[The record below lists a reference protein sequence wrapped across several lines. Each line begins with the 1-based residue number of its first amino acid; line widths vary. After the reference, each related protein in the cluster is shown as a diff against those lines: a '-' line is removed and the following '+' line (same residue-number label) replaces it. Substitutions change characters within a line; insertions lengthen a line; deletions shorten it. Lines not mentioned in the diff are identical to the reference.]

1 MPPFFILLIE
11 TSLVASTQTPLANHN
26 RVLCKNAVGCVYHK
40 KAKEMH
46 NLRAILLLTISLLMI
61 IPEAHSEE
69 SKEVLSDS
77 SNFVKASLIVST
89 PTDIIY
95 SSLGHCA
102 IRMECP
108 SEQLDYCFSL
118 ETNTQPGD
126 YLKFF
131 NGDADAAVRAIPT
144 EMYLAE
150 CRKEGRGVDQY
161 EFNLT
166 WHEKQQLWKSL
177 DEEMMKPPHLKFNFL
192 NTNCVMMVVIMIQ
205 NALIDES
212 INYVEVP
219 SYLTCDNGNGLRH
232 LTRSTPWYQFIYITL
247 SGAICDEY
255 FSMEYRM
262 TPISL
267 PEVFGKAQ
275 IKGSNGQRSLFK
287 GTPVSLVRQTNFPSS
302 SPFTPRLVFSILLL
316 LVILITWCEWKRGCK
331 HTARITDTILLALEF
346 IIGVLLC
353 YTTLATSLFAAHWNW
368 YLIPCN
374 PLPLL
379 LLLLFGK
386 HKNFYKIYLLYTIIL
401 IAFIIATPLSSQLDI
416 DHQLI
421 TAMFATRTA
430 SKYLKHKKINALPK

>member
-1 MPPFFILLIE
+1 
-11 TSLVASTQTPLANHN
+11 
-26 RVLCKNAVGCVYHK
+26 
-40 KAKEMH
+40 MH
-46 NLRAILLLTISLLMI
+46 NLRAILVLTISLLMI
-61 IPEAHSEE
+61 IPEAHSEG

-192 NTNCVMMVVIMIQ
+192 NTNCVMMVIIMIQ

-386 HKNFYKIYLLYTIIL
+386 QKNFYKIYLLYTIIL
-401 IAFIIATPLSSQLDI
+401 IVFIIATPLSSQLDI

-421 TAMFATRTA
+421 TAIFATRTA

>member
-1 MPPFFILLIE
+1 MHLLPPRLFITFFI
-11 TSLVASTQTPLANHN
+11 A
-26 RVLCKNAVGCVYHK
+26 
-40 KAKEMH
+40 
-46 NLRAILLLTISLLMI
+46 LLMNTI
-61 IPEAHSEE
+61 EVFGEEAA
-69 SKEVLSDS
+69 KIMPDS
-77 SNFVKASLIVST
+77 SNFVKASLVVST

-118 ETNTQPGD
+118 ETNTSPGD

-192 NTNCVMMVVIMIQ
+192 NTNCVMMVIIMIQ

>member
-1 MPPFFILLIE
+1 
-11 TSLVASTQTPLANHN
+11 
-26 RVLCKNAVGCVYHK
+26 
-40 KAKEMH
+40 MH
-46 NLRAILLLTISLLMI
+46 NLRAILVLTISLLMI
-61 IPEAHSEE
+61 IPEAHSEG

-108 SEQLDYCFSL
+108 FEQLDYCFSL

-177 DEEMMKPPHLKFNFL
+177 DEEMMRPPHLKFNFL
-192 NTNCVMMVVIMIQ
+192 NTNCVMMVIIMIQ

-386 HKNFYKIYLLYTIIL
+386 QKNFYKIYLLYTIIL

>member
-61 IPEAHSEE
+61 IPEAHSEG

-192 NTNCVMMVVIMIQ
+192 NTNCVMMVIIMIQ

-212 INYVEVP
+212 INYVELP

>member
-1 MPPFFILLIE
+1 
-11 TSLVASTQTPLANHN
+11 
-26 RVLCKNAVGCVYHK
+26 
-40 KAKEMH
+40 MH

-61 IPEAHSEE
+61 IPEAHSEG

-192 NTNCVMMVVIMIQ
+192 NTNCVMMVIIMIQ

-267 PEVFGKAQ
+267 SEVFGKAQ

-401 IAFIIATPLSSQLDI
+401 IAFIISTPLSSQLDI

>member
-1 MPPFFILLIE
+1 
-11 TSLVASTQTPLANHN
+11 
-26 RVLCKNAVGCVYHK
+26 
-40 KAKEMH
+40 MH

-61 IPEAHSEE
+61 IPEAHSEG

-177 DEEMMKPPHLKFNFL
+177 DQEMMKPPHLKFNFL
-192 NTNCVMMVVIMIQ
+192 NTNCVMMVIIMIQ

-430 SKYLKHKKINALPK
+430 SKYLKHKIINALPK

>member
-1 MPPFFILLIE
+1 
-11 TSLVASTQTPLANHN
+11 
-26 RVLCKNAVGCVYHK
+26 
-40 KAKEMH
+40 MH

-61 IPEAHSEE
+61 IPEAHSEG

-118 ETNTQPGD
+118 ETNTSPGD

-192 NTNCVMMVVIMIQ
+192 NTNCVMMVIIMIQ

-275 IKGSNGQRSLFK
+275 IKGSNDQRSLFK

-386 HKNFYKIYLLYTIIL
+386 QKNFYKIYLLYTIIL
-401 IAFIIATPLSSQLDI
+401 IVFIIATPLSSQLDI

>member
-1 MPPFFILLIE
+1 MHHLHPRLFITFF
-11 TSLVASTQTPLANHN
+11 
-26 RVLCKNAVGCVYHK
+26 
-40 KAKEMH
+40 
-46 NLRAILLLTISLLMI
+46 ISLLVSTN
-61 IPEAHSEE
+61 EAFGDEAAE
-69 SKEVLSDS
+69 LLPDS
-77 SNFVKASLIVST
+77 SNFVKASLVVSS

-118 ETNTQPGD
+118 ETNTRPGD

-131 NGDADAAVRAIPT
+131 NGDAEAAVRAIPT
-144 EMYLAE
+144 EMYLEE

-192 NTNCVMMVVIMIQ
+192 NTNCVMMVIIMIQ

-331 HTARITDTILLALEF
+331 HTACITDTILLALEF

-353 YTTLATSLFAAHWNW
+353 YTTLATSLFAARWNW

>member
-1 MPPFFILLIE
+1 
-11 TSLVASTQTPLANHN
+11 
-26 RVLCKNAVGCVYHK
+26 
-40 KAKEMH
+40 MH

-61 IPEAHSEE
+61 IPEAHSEG

-144 EMYLAE
+144 EMYLTE
-150 CRKEGRGVDQY
+150 CRIEGRGVDQY

-192 NTNCVMMVVIMIQ
+192 NTNCVMMVIIMIQ

-331 HTARITDTILLALEF
+331 HTARITDTTLLALEF

-386 HKNFYKIYLLYTIIL
+386 QKNFYKIYLLYTIIL
-401 IAFIIATPLSSQLDI
+401 IVFIIATPLSSQLDI

>member
-1 MPPFFILLIE
+1 
-11 TSLVASTQTPLANHN
+11 
-26 RVLCKNAVGCVYHK
+26 
-40 KAKEMH
+40 MH

-61 IPEAHSEE
+61 IPEAHSEG

-192 NTNCVMMVVIMIQ
+192 NTNCVMMVIIMIQ

-212 INYVEVP
+212 INYVELP

-421 TAMFATRTA
+421 TAIFATRTA

>member
-1 MPPFFILLIE
+1 
-11 TSLVASTQTPLANHN
+11 
-26 RVLCKNAVGCVYHK
+26 
-40 KAKEMH
+40 MH

-192 NTNCVMMVVIMIQ
+192 NTNCVMMVIIMIQ

-212 INYVEVP
+212 INYVELP

>member
-1 MPPFFILLIE
+1 
-11 TSLVASTQTPLANHN
+11 
-26 RVLCKNAVGCVYHK
+26 
-40 KAKEMH
+40 MH
-46 NLRAILLLTISLLMI
+46 NLRAILVLTISLLMI
-61 IPEAHSEE
+61 IPEAHSEG

-192 NTNCVMMVVIMIQ
+192 NTNCVMMVIIMIQ

-421 TAMFATRTA
+421 TAIFATRTA
-430 SKYLKHKKINALPK
+430 SKYLKHKKINALPKKLFIGRTK

>member
-1 MPPFFILLIE
+1 
-11 TSLVASTQTPLANHN
+11 
-26 RVLCKNAVGCVYHK
+26 
-40 KAKEMH
+40 MH

-61 IPEAHSEE
+61 IPEAHSEG

-118 ETNTQPGD
+118 ETNTSPGD

-166 WHEKQQLWKSL
+166 TREKQLLWKNL

-192 NTNCVMMVVIMIQ
+192 NTNCVMMVIIMIQ

-331 HTARITDTILLALEF
+331 HIARITDTILLALEL

-386 HKNFYKIYLLYTIIL
+386 HKYFYKIYLLYTIIL
-401 IAFIIATPLSSQLDI
+401 IVFIIATPLSSQLDI

-421 TAMFATRTA
+421 TAIFATRTA

>member
-1 MPPFFILLIE
+1 
-11 TSLVASTQTPLANHN
+11 
-26 RVLCKNAVGCVYHK
+26 
-40 KAKEMH
+40 MH

-61 IPEAHSEE
+61 IPEAHSEG

-192 NTNCVMMVVIMIQ
+192 NTNCVMMVIIMIQ

-416 DHQLI
+416 EHQLI

>member
-1 MPPFFILLIE
+1 
-11 TSLVASTQTPLANHN
+11 
-26 RVLCKNAVGCVYHK
+26 
-40 KAKEMH
+40 MH

-61 IPEAHSEE
+61 IPEAHSEG

-177 DEEMMKPPHLKFNFL
+177 DQEMMKPPHLKFNFL
-192 NTNCVMMVVIMIQ
+192 NTNCVMMVIIMIQ

-331 HTARITDTILLALEF
+331 HTARITDTVLLALEF

-401 IAFIIATPLSSQLDI
+401 IVFIIATPLSSQLDI

>member
-1 MPPFFILLIE
+1 
-11 TSLVASTQTPLANHN
+11 
-26 RVLCKNAVGCVYHK
+26 
-40 KAKEMH
+40 MH
-46 NLRAILLLTISLLMI
+46 NLRAILVLTISLLMI
-61 IPEAHSEE
+61 IPEAHSEG

-192 NTNCVMMVVIMIQ
+192 NTNCVMMVIIMIQ

-267 PEVFGKAQ
+267 PEVFGRAQ

-316 LVILITWCEWKRGCK
+316 LVILITWCEWKRVCK

>member
-1 MPPFFILLIE
+1 
-11 TSLVASTQTPLANHN
+11 
-26 RVLCKNAVGCVYHK
+26 
-40 KAKEMH
+40 MH

-61 IPEAHSEE
+61 IPEAHSEG

-118 ETNTQPGD
+118 ETNTSPGD

-192 NTNCVMMVVIMIQ
+192 NTNCVMMVIIMIQ

-287 GTPVSLVRQTNFPSS
+287 GTPVSLVRQTNFPSN

-331 HTARITDTILLALEF
+331 HIARITDTILLALEL

-386 HKNFYKIYLLYTIIL
+386 HKYFYKIYLLYTIIL
-401 IAFIIATPLSSQLDI
+401 IVFIIATPLSSQLDI

-421 TAMFATRTA
+421 TAIFATRTA

>member
-1 MPPFFILLIE
+1 
-11 TSLVASTQTPLANHN
+11 
-26 RVLCKNAVGCVYHK
+26 
-40 KAKEMH
+40 MH

-61 IPEAHSEE
+61 IPEAHSEG

-287 GTPVSLVRQTNFPSS
+287 GTPVSLVRQTNFPSN

-331 HTARITDTILLALEF
+331 HIARITDTILLALEL

-386 HKNFYKIYLLYTIIL
+386 HKYFYKIYLLYTIIL
-401 IAFIIATPLSSQLDI
+401 IVFIIATPLSSQLDI

-421 TAMFATRTA
+421 TAIFATRTA

>member
-1 MPPFFILLIE
+1 
-11 TSLVASTQTPLANHN
+11 
-26 RVLCKNAVGCVYHK
+26 
-40 KAKEMH
+40 MH

-61 IPEAHSEE
+61 IPEAHSEG

-192 NTNCVMMVVIMIQ
+192 NTNCVMMVIIMIQ

-416 DHQLI
+416 EHQLI

-430 SKYLKHKKINALPK
+430 SKYLKHKKLNALPK

>member
-1 MPPFFILLIE
+1 MHHLHPRLFITFFITLL
-11 TSLVASTQTPLANHN
+11 VSTNEAFGDE
-26 RVLCKNAVGCVYHK
+26 A
-40 KAKEMH
+40 AE
-46 NLRAILLLTISLLMI
+46 LL
-61 IPEAHSEE
+61 P
-69 SKEVLSDS
+69 DS
-77 SNFVKASLIVST
+77 SNFVKASLVVSS
-89 PTDIIY
+89 PADIIY

-126 YLKFF
+126 YLRFF

-144 EMYLAE
+144 EMYLEE

-212 INYVEVP
+212 IYYVEVP

-247 SGAICDEY
+247 SGAICDKN

-275 IKGSNGQRSLFK
+275 IKGNNGQRPLFK
-287 GTPVSLVRQTNFPSS
+287 GNPASLVRQTNFPSS
-302 SPFTPRLVFSILLL
+302 STLTPRMVFSILLL

-331 HTARITDTILLALEF
+331 LTARITDTILLALEF
-346 IIGVLLC
+346 SVGVLLC

-386 HKNFYKIYLLYTIIL
+386 HKHFGKIYLLYTIIL

-421 TAMFATRTA
+421 TAMLAVRTG
-430 SKYLKHKKINALPK
+430 SKYLQFRKNSADK